1 MLSMK
6 SCVFPRDSERSHDS
20 QPCTPSRPSRTLKV
34 KEGQG
39 PGSVDDPR
47 SKEAHVGRLHE
58 KLVPSFRNNLLE
70 DISCIETLFQVN
82 RVDHRDAGSL
92 AGLHVARLVKNPLVV
107 IPHRMMSEV
116 GVHLNLLQ
124 PLRQLR
130 LLVHQGDAHVTPE
143 VEGEMVSG
151 EALLRD
157 LLHGHEVHMKD
168 IRMQPHDLQT

>member
-1 MLSMK
+1 MHSA
-6 SCVFPRDSERSHDS
+6 PRPPSPVIT
-20 QPCTPSRPSRTLKV
+20 PCRPSRTLKV